1 MFETIRSVHACQG
14 SLRGAGKGVLGGVQ
28 LRRQLQSSI
37 GRPSVHHQSSSRSFS
52 TKTPSLRQRIIETA
66 NDASLKPYQVMAG
79 VALGGLGATLGGTL

>member
-1 MFETIRSVHACQG
+1 MFETIRSVHAFQS
-14 SLRGAGKGVLGGVQ
+14 SLRGAGKGVLGGMQ
-28 LRRQLQSSI
+28 LRRQLQSRI

-52 TKTPSLRQRIIETA
+52 TMRQRIIETA